1 MQFSKETI
9 LQIAGDVWNL
19 VLEMDIEPS
28 DTVVIPAV
36 KEGFVTGCVNIS
48 GAWEGT
54 VVLDCSADMAK
65 QAAVVMFEM
74 ELDEIGEEE
83 INDAVGE
90 LANML
95 GGNIKS
101 LLPEPCKLSLPVV
114 VQGNGYSTNIPG
126 SESLAQAAF
135 LCQGQPIQAMLLQ
148 QNG

>member
-19 VLEMDIEPS
+19 VLELSIEPS
-28 DTVVIPAV
+28 DDVVIPAV
-36 KEGFVTGCVNIS
+36 KAGFVTGCVNIS

-54 VVLDCSADMAK
+54 VVLDCAADMAK
-65 QAAVVMFEM
+65 QAAAIMFEM
-74 ELDEIGEEE
+74 ELEEIGEEE

-114 VQGNGYSTNIPG
+114 VQGAGYSTKIPG
-126 SESLAQAAF
+126 SKALAQATF
-135 LCQGQPIQAMLLQ
+135 LCQGQLAQAMLLQ
-148 QNG
+148 QSS

>member
-1 MQFSKETI
+1 MEFSKETI

-28 DTVVIPAV
+28 DAVVIPVV

-54 VVLDCSADMAK
+54 VVLDCSEDMAK

-126 SESLAQAAF
+126 SKSLAQATF
-135 LCQGQPIQAMLLQ
+135 LCQGQSVQAMLLQ